1 MLPRRAECIC
11 KGSWRELCAAF
22 RVAMLVRAVVSLV
35 AGKRFALLRCSLVTF
50 VDATCRI
57 TKDSI
62 SKGSELMCVELRLP
76 ELAVTLCKPGPTSIG
91 APESRHSPDDS
102 SIGAPDFLPDY
113 G

>member
-1 MLPRRAECIC
+1 
-11 KGSWRELCAAF
+11 
-22 RVAMLVRAVVSLV
+22 
-35 AGKRFALLRCSLVTF
+35 
-50 VDATCRI
+50 
-57 TKDSI
+57 
-62 SKGSELMCVELRLP
+62 MCVELRLP